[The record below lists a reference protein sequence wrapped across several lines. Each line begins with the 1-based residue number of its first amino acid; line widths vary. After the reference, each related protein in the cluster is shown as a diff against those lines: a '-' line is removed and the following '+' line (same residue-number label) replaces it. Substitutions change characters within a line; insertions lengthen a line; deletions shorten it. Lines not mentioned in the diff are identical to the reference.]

1 MNRILTA
8 FPQNIT
14 FASAYSSPSG
24 EYVLDLYKDESIPFQ
39 FKVDDFTNVAEK
51 SSSNS
56 KSFEIPGTK
65 NNNVFFNHIYEI
77 TSDSEFN
84 PHKKTKVN
92 YKENG
97 IDIFTGYLQLNDIVI
112 KNDNVSYEIT
122 LFSET
127 TNLKESTE
135 NKTFRDLD
143 LTELNHS
150 YTGTDIKNSW
160 TGNLTYAAS
169 ATSGFRDGAS
179 IKYPF
184 IKYDEDT
191 YYKTSNQTIELNSIG
206 SVYRPWT
213 NCRYLIRRILA
224 DAGYTY
230 TSTFI
235 DSTKFTN
242 LYIDTTNTET
252 ALGGAREQTSN
263 TIDTSGSISGTYSV
277 VPFDNVDVNV
287 FDTQKYDTTTHRFT
301 SDVSQG
307 DYFLLGFIKIE
318 VTGSPVVLTRR
329 YTHTGTASSNNMWSI
344 NNGQTNT
351 YNLSVGTHSI
361 TIIGAVTLDTSE
373 YIDIEMKASGGTAT
387 YKALSFVDYT
397 LSTLYNSAV
406 VSINNNLLGWRGD
419 LSQWEFFTIFKDKFN
434 LLVMSSDDNPN
445 NLIIEPY
452 NDWVDS
458 GNLLDWTNKIDD
470 REIKYN
476 PITGL
481 ARSIKFSH
489 IKDENDWS
497 VVNTNGWNEEANYH
511 HYSDIELTDKEEE
524 VVEVKS
530 SNTRIL
536 SLGQMVIPFIV
547 CSDTDKKLWENKP
560 RILYDNG
567 VQTLASDRY
576 AFGTISATEDEY
588 LQFSPVDAY
597 PIGSA
602 DNSQYF
608 STYNYSEAGGAV
620 VLNSLYYNYWDKY
633 INELYHKDTRIAKVK
648 AYITAKDLNELSFN
662 DIILIK
668 NRKYRLK
675 MIDYKQD
682 SLSILEL
689 ITIKEL

>member
-8 FPQNIT
+8 FPQDIT

-112 KNDNVSYEIT
+112 KNNNVSYEIT

-127 TNLKESTE
+127 TNLKDEIGD
-135 NKTFRDLD
+135 KKLRDLD
-143 LTELNHS
+143 LAELNHL

-160 TGNLTYAAS
+160 NGNLTYIIPG
-169 ATSGFRDGAS
+169 TSGFRDGAS
-179 IKYPF
+179 VKYPF
-184 IKYDEDT
+184 IKYNEDT
-191 YYKTSNQTIELNSIG
+191 YYKPIPQKIEHAGIG
-206 SVYRPWT
+206 DIYKPWT
-213 NCRYLIRRILA
+213 NCRYLFKRILA

-230 TSTFI
+230 TSTFL
-235 DSTKFTN
+235 DSTAFSK
-242 LYIDTTNTET
+242 LYIDTTTDSNYMQVTPSQST
-252 ALGGAREQTSN
+252 N
-263 TIDTSGSISGTYSV
+263 TIDTTTALTGTFANA
-277 VPFDNVDVNV
+277 PFNNVDVNV
-287 FDTQKYDTTTHRFT
+287 FDTQKYDTNTYRYT
-301 SDVSQG
+301 SDANTTYNLMGS
-307 DYFLLGFIKIE
+307 IKIV
-318 VTGSPVVLTRR
+318 VTGSASTITFKWV
-329 YTHTGTASSNNMWSI
+329 HTGTNGTGMFGIANND
-344 NNGQTNT
+344 TTT
-351 YNLSVGTHSI
+351 YNFSVGTHVI
-361 TIIGAVTLDTSE
+361 WILGQVGLDNTE
-373 YIDIEMKASGGTAT
+373 YVEMQLKASGGTAH
-387 YKALSFVDYT
+387 YHSDSSINYSYSFNG
-397 LSTLYNSAV
+397 SV
-406 VSINNNLLGWRGD
+406 VSMDDILLGNRGG
-419 LSQWEFFTIFKDKFN
+419 LSQWDFFSIFKDKFN
-434 LLVMSSDDNPN
+434 LLVMSSEDNPN

-452 NDWVDS
+452 NDWVDT
-458 GNLLDWTNKIDD
+458 GNLLDWTNKVDD
-470 REIKYN
+470 REIKYT

-481 ARSIKFSH
+481 ARSVKFSH
-489 IKDENDWS
+489 IKDENDWAVS
-497 VVNTNGWNEEANYH
+497 NSDGWNEEADYIR
-511 HYSDIELTDKEEE
+511 YSDVELTDKDEE
-524 VVEVKS
+524 VIEVKS
-530 SNTRIL
+530 SNSRIA

-547 CSDTDKKLWENKP
+547 CLDTDKKIWQNKP
-560 RILYDNG
+560 RILHDNG
-567 VQTLASDRY
+567 VQTLTSDRY
-576 AFGTISATEDEY
+576 SFGTTTPTEDEY

-608 STYNYSEAGGAV
+608 STYNYAEAGGAI

-648 AYITAKDLNELSFN
+648 AYITAKDLSEFSFN

-668 NRKYRLK
+668 SRKYRVK